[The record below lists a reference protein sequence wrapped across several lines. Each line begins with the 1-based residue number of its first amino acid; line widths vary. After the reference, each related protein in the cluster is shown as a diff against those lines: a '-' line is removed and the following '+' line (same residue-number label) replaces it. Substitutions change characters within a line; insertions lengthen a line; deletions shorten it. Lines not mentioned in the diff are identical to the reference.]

1 MTDRQ
6 SWLSLL
12 PFVLACFAAAAI
24 GATATRQS
32 VKTWYPTLHRPAWTP
47 PDRIFTSVCTTLYLM
62 MAISAW
68 LIWRDAPWHDARPA
82 LTLFAIQLV
91 LNALWSIVFFGLHR
105 VGPAYAEILL
115 LLTMIIATITAF
127 LPLSFLAAWLLL
139 PYAVWVAFASY
150 LNFRIW
156 QLN

>member
-1 MTDRQ
+1 MFDRQ

-12 PFVLACFAAAAI
+12 PFLLACFTAAAI
-24 GATATRQS
+24 GTAATGHS

-47 PDRIFTSVCTTLYLM
+47 PDRIFAPVWTMLYLM
-62 MAISAW
+62 MSLSAW
-68 LIWRDAPWHDARPA
+68 LVWRDSTWAVARPA
-82 LTLFAIQLV
+82 LLLFTVQLV
-91 LNALWSIVFFGLHR
+91 LNAFWPILFFGLR
-105 VGPAYAEILL
+105 RPGPAFAEILL
-115 LLTMIIATITAF
+115 LLTLIVATIVAF

-139 PYAVWVAFASY
+139 PHAVWVAFASY